1 MKNRIALA
9 LSAAA
14 LALLPLTPAVAADTY
29 TVDASHSEAGF
40 QIRHLVGKVRGRF
53 TDFKGTVQVD
63 AARPEASS
71 VEFSI
76 KATSI
81 DTASADRD
89 KHLRSADFFDVEKFP
104 EITFKSTKVA
114 PAGKDKY
121 EVTGTF
127 TMHGVA
133 KTITLP
139 VAFLGFG
146 KDPWGNERAGF
157 ELATVLNRKDY
168 GIVWNKA
175 LDAGGAV
182 LGDDVTVSITL
193 ETIKKKDKPAS

>member
-1 MKNRIALA
+1 MKNTLHVRLA
-9 LSAAA
+9 AVA
-14 LALLPLTPAVAADTY
+14 LALLPFAPAFAADTY
-29 TVDASHSEAGF
+29 TVDGSHSEASF
-40 QIRHLVGKVRGRF
+40 QVRHLVGKVRGHF
-53 TDFKGTVQVD
+53 ADFKGTVQVD
-63 AARPEASS
+63 PAKPEASS

-76 KATSI
+76 KAASI
-81 DTASADRD
+81 DTANADRD
-89 KHLRSADFFDVEKFP
+89 KHLRTADFFDVEKFP

-121 EVTGTF
+121 DVTGTF
-127 TMHGVA
+127 SMHGVT

-157 ELATVLNRKDY
+157 ELTTTLNRKDY

-175 LDAGGAV
+175 LDAGGV
-182 LGDDVTVSITL
+182 MLGDDVTVTITL